1 METLKNSAQFERVR
15 REGRTW
21 SAGALVLN
29 AARNDQ
35 QVVRCGFI
43 TAKKVGK
50 AVRRNRARRLIR
62 EAVRLRL
69 PLIQPGWDLVW
80 VARPSIVEADFATVS
95 KAVDDLLAR
104 GRLVDVQS
112 APPDETKVETAAG
125 QSRIIDEHEG
135 AQTAPPHNGTHNDT
149 QIENAHA
156 AQGQEKGDI

>member
-35 QVVRCGFI
+35 DVVRCGFI

-69 PLIQPGWDLVW
+69 PRIKPGWDLVW
-80 VARPSIVEADFATVS
+80 VARPAIVEADYATVS
-95 KAVDDLLAR
+95 KMVDDLLAR
-104 GRLVDVQS
+104 SRVLREGPGADAEAKL
-112 APPDETKVETAAG
+112 ETEAG
-125 QSRIIDEHEG
+125 QSRIIDESEG
-135 AQTAPPHNGTHNDT
+135 TGEAPPDGGTQLDKDK
-149 QIENAHA
+149 IERAQA
-156 AQGQEKGDI
+156 AQGHE

>member
-1 METLKNSAQFERVR
+1 METLKNSAQFDRVR

-35 QVVRCGFI
+35 HVVRCGFI

-69 PLIQPGWDLVW
+69 PAIKPGWDLVW
-80 VARPSIVEADFATVS
+80 VARPSIVEADYGTVS
-95 KAVDDLLAR
+95 KAVDELLAR
-104 GRLVDVQS
+104 SRVLSEQPSRDGE
-112 APPDETKVETAAG
+112 AKVETTAG
-125 QSRIIDEHEG
+125 QSRIIDESGGTGEAPSEDG
-135 AQTAPPHNGTHNDT
+135 TQEEKAQ
-149 QIENAHA
+149 A
-156 AQGQEKGDI
+156 AQGHEQGDI

>member
-21 SAGALVLN
+21 STGALILN

-35 QVVRCGFI
+35 EVVRCGFI
-43 TAKKVGK
+43 TARKIGK

-69 PLIQPGWDLVW
+69 SSIRPGWDLVW
-80 VARPSIVEADFATVS
+80 VARPSIVEADYAAVS

-104 GRLVDVQS
+104 SRVLSEQS
-112 APPDETKVETAAG
+112 ATSTETKIETTPG
-125 QSRIIDEHEG
+125 
-135 AQTAPPHNGTHNDT
+135 
-149 QIENAHA
+149 
-156 AQGQEKGDI
+156 

>member
-15 REGRTW
+15 REGRSW

-69 PLIQPGWDLVW
+69 PSIRPGWDLVW
-80 VARPSIVEADFATVS
+80 VARPSIVEADYATVS
-95 KAVDDLLAR
+95 KVVDDLLAR
-104 GRLVDVQS
+104 SRVLSEQPSTD
-112 APPDETKVETAAG
+112 AETKVETAAG
-125 QSRIIDEHEG
+125 QSRIIDESGGTHE
-135 AQTAPPHNGTHNDT
+135 APPAVHT
-149 QIENAHA
+149 QVDKARI
-156 AQGQEKGDI
+156 AQGYEKGDS

>member
-1 METLKNSAQFERVR
+1 VETLKNSAQFERVR

-21 SAGALVLN
+21 SAGALLLN

-62 EAVRLRL
+62 EAVRLRM
-69 PLIQPGWDLVW
+69 PFIKPGWDLVW
-80 VARPSIVEADFATVS
+80 VARPSIVEADYAAIS

-104 GRLVDVQS
+104 SRVVSEQQPRD
-112 APPDETKVETAAG
+112 AETKVETVAS
-125 QSRIIDEHEG
+125 QSRIIDESGGTPG
-135 AQTAPPHNGTHNDT
+135 APLDGVT
-149 QIENAHA
+149 QAKKAQA
-156 AQGQEKGDI
+156 AQGHE